1 MIEIKMVVEVPGVPE
16 ALNNLA
22 RAISENKGAGAF
34 VDAVKKETAKLIPSS
49 EDTVQQPVQAA
60 SATAATAATAT
71 AVPMTPPNTP
81 VQEVQ
86 NPVTAVTAPV
96 VTNTPAPAPAPVPTP
111 APAPVTAPPA
121 PVQDKP
127 VTMNDLAIAGA
138 RLVDAGKRD
147 SVVALLREFGAEA
160 IPQLKAEQYG
170 SFAQRLRELGAA
182 I

>member
-22 RAISENKGAGAF
+22 RAISEHKSAGAI
-34 VDAVKKETAKLIPSS
+34 VEAVKKETAKLIPSA
-49 EDTVQQPVQAA
+49 EDTASTVQQPVQAA
-60 SATAATAATAT
+60 SAPATV
-71 AVPMTPPNTP
+71 VPMTTPNVP

-86 NPVTAVTAPV
+86 NPVTAASAPV
-96 VTNTPAPAPAPVPTP
+96 VMNVPAPAP

-121 PVQDKP
+121 PVQEKP

-138 RLVDAGKRD
+138 RLVDAGKMD
-147 SVVALLREFGAEA
+147 SVVALLREFKAEA
-160 IPQLKAEQYG
+160 IPRLKEEQYG
-170 SFAQRLRELGAA
+170 AFAQRLRELGAV

>member
-60 SATAATAATAT
+60 SATAATAK

-96 VTNTPAPAPAPVPTP
+96 VTNTPAPAPVPT
-111 APAPVTAPPA
+111 PAPVTAPPA
-121 PVQDKP
+121 PVQEKP

-138 RLVDAGKRD
+138 RLVDAGKMD

>member
-22 RAISENKGAGAF
+22 RAISEHKSAGAF
-34 VDAVKKETAKLIPSS
+34 VEAVKKETAKLIPSA
-49 EDTVQQPVQAA
+49 EDTASTVQQPVQAA
-60 SATAATAATAT
+60 SAPATV
-71 AVPMTPPNTP
+71 VPMTPPNVP

-86 NPVTAVTAPV
+86 NPVTAASAPAV
-96 VTNTPAPAPAPVPTP
+96 MNVPAPAP

-121 PVQDKP
+121 PVQEKP

-138 RLVDAGKRD
+138 RLVDAGKMD
-147 SVVALLREFGAEA
+147 SVVALLREFKAEA
-160 IPQLKAEQYG
+160 IPRLKEEQYG
-170 SFAQRLRELGAA
+170 AFAQRLRELGAV

>member
-22 RAISENKGAGAF
+22 RAISEHKSAGAF
-34 VDAVKKETAKLIPSS
+34 VEAVKKETAKLIPSA
-49 EDTVQQPVQAA
+49 EDTASTVQQPVQAA
-60 SATAATAATAT
+60 SAPAAV
-71 AVPMTPPNTP
+71 VPMTPPIVP

-86 NPVTAVTAPV
+86 NPVTAASAPA
-96 VTNTPAPAPAPVPTP
+96 VTNVPAPAP

-121 PVQDKP
+121 PVQEKP

-138 RLVDAGKRD
+138 RLVDAGKMD
-147 SVVALLREFGAEA
+147 SVVALLREFKAEA
-160 IPQLKAEQYG
+160 IPRLKEEQYG
-170 SFAQRLRELGAA
+170 AFAQRLRELGAV

>member
-22 RAISENKGAGAF
+22 RAISEHKSAGAF
-34 VDAVKKETAKLIPSS
+34 VEAVKKETAKLIPSA
-49 EDTVQQPVQAA
+49 EDTASTVQQPVQAA
-60 SATAATAATAT
+60 SAPATV
-71 AVPMTPPNTP
+71 VPMTPPNVP

-86 NPVTAVTAPV
+86 NPVTAASAPA
-96 VTNTPAPAPAPVPTP
+96 VTNVPAPAP

-121 PVQDKP
+121 PVTAPPAPVQEKP

-138 RLVDAGKRD
+138 RLVDAGKMD
-147 SVVALLREFGAEA
+147 SVVALLREFKAEA
-160 IPQLKAEQYG
+160 IPRLKEEQYG
-170 SFAQRLRELGAA
+170 AFAQRLRELGAV

>member
-60 SATAATAATAT
+60 SVTAT
-71 AVPMTPPNTP
+71 AVPMTPPNSP

-121 PVQDKP
+121 PVQEKP

-138 RLVDAGKRD
+138 RLVDAGKMD

>member
-22 RAISENKGAGAF
+22 RAISEHKSAGAF
-34 VDAVKKETAKLIPSS
+34 VEAVKKETAKLIPSA
-49 EDTVQQPVQAA
+49 EDTASTVQQPVQAA
-60 SATAATAATAT
+60 SVPAAV
-71 AVPMTPPNTP
+71 VPMTPPNVP

-86 NPVTAVTAPV
+86 NPVTAASAPA
-96 VTNTPAPAPAPVPTP
+96 VTNVPAPAP

-121 PVQDKP
+121 PVQEKP

-138 RLVDAGKRD
+138 RLVDAGKMG
-147 SVVALLREFGAEA
+147 SVVALLREFKAEA
-160 IPQLKAEQYG
+160 IPRLKEEQYG
-170 SFAQRLRELGAA
+170 AFAQRLRELGAV

>member
-60 SATAATAATAT
+60 SVTAT
-71 AVPMTPPNTP
+71 AVPMTPPNSP

-96 VTNTPAPAPAPVPTP
+96 VANTPAPAPAPVPTP
-111 APAPVTAPPA
+111 TAAPVPAPVTAPPV
-121 PVQDKP
+121 PVQEKP

-138 RLVDAGKRD
+138 RLVDAGKMD

>member
-22 RAISENKGAGAF
+22 RAISENKGVGAF

-60 SATAATAATAT
+60 SATAT

-96 VTNTPAPAPAPVPTP
+96 VTNTPAPAPVPT
-111 APAPVTAPPA
+111 PAPVTAPPA
-121 PVQDKP
+121 PVQEKP

-138 RLVDAGKRD
+138 RLVDAGKMD